1 MALEKKHYVI
11 TGAPS
16 TGKSSVIN
24 ELRKMNFVCHEEI
37 AREIIKE
44 NQENKRNV
52 FPWINMREF
61 SDMVYSRMKN
71 RAQHQS
77 DDLCF
82 LDRSVVDLIGY
93 MEFANETA
101 PIDYAE
107 FAKSS
112 RYAKKVFIM
121 PIWESIYTN
130 DQERKE
136 SIEEA
141 KTIDHNLRKSYKKMG
156 FKLIDV
162 PMLTIKE
169 RAKFILTEIGL
180 QIEDN

>member
-1 MALEKKHYVI
+1 MATENKHYVI

-24 ELRKMNFVCHEEI
+24 ELRKMNFVCHDEV

-44 NQENKRNV
+44 NQENNHNV

-71 RAQHQS
+71 RVEHQS
-77 DDLCF
+77 DNLCF

-93 MEFANETA
+93 MEFANEKA
-101 PIDYAE
+101 PINYSE
-107 FAKSS
+107 FAKSA

-121 PIWESIYTN
+121 PLWASIYTN

-141 KTIDHNLRKSYKKMG
+141 KTIDHNLRESYKNLG
-156 FKLIDV
+156 FELIDV

-180 QIEDN
+180 QIEA

>member
-24 ELRKMNFVCHEEI
+24 ELRKMNFVCYEEI

-44 NQENKRNV
+44 NKETNRNV
-52 FPWINMREF
+52 FPWVNMREF

-71 RAQHQS
+71 RSQHQS

-93 MEFANETA
+93 MEFANEKA
-101 PIDYAE
+101 PLSYSE

-121 PIWESIYTN
+121 PIWTSIYTN

-141 KTIDHNLRKSYKKMG
+141 KTIDYNLRKSYKKLG

-162 PMLTIKE
+162 PMLSIKE
-169 RAKFILTEIGL
+169 RANFILTEIGL
-180 QIEDN
+180 QIEA

>member
-24 ELRKMNFVCHEEI
+24 ELRKMNFVCHDEI

-44 NQENKRNV
+44 NQENNHNV
-52 FPWINMREF
+52 FPWVNMREF
-61 SDMVYSRMKN
+61 SDMVYYRMKN
-71 RAQHQS
+71 RVEQQS

-93 MEFANETA
+93 MAFANEKA
-101 PIDYAE
+101 PINYAE

-121 PIWESIYTN
+121 PLWTLIYTN

-141 KTIDHNLRKSYKKMG
+141 KTIDYNLRESYKNLG
-156 FKLIDV
+156 FELIDV

-180 QIEDN
+180 QVEA

>member
-1 MALEKKHYVI
+1 MAPENKHYVI

-24 ELRKMNFVCHEEI
+24 ELRKMNFVCHDEI

-44 NQENKRNV
+44 NQENNHNV

-61 SDMVYSRMKN
+61 SDMVYYRMKN
-71 RAQHQS
+71 RVEHQS

-93 MEFANETA
+93 MAFANEKA
-101 PIDYAE
+101 PINYSE

-121 PIWESIYTN
+121 PLWASIYTN

-136 SIEEA
+136 SIEDA
-141 KTIDHNLRKSYKKMG
+141 KTIDYNLRESYKNLG
-156 FKLIDV
+156 FELIDV

-169 RAKFILTEIGL
+169 RATFILTEIGFEIL
-180 QIEDN
+180 A

>member
-1 MALEKKHYVI
+1 MAPENKHYVI

-24 ELRKMNFVCHEEI
+24 ELRKMNFVCHDEI

-44 NQENKRNV
+44 NQENNHNV

-61 SDMVYSRMKN
+61 SDMVYYRMKN
-71 RAQHQS
+71 SVELQS

-93 MEFANETA
+93 MEFANEKA
-101 PIDYAE
+101 PINYSE
-107 FAKSS
+107 FAQSS

-121 PIWESIYTN
+121 PLWTSIYTN
-130 DQERKE
+130 DKERKE

-141 KTIDHNLRKSYKKMG
+141 KTIDYNLRKSYKNLG
-156 FKLIDV
+156 FELIDV

-180 QIEDN
+180 QTET

>member
-1 MALEKKHYVI
+1 MAPENKHYVI

-24 ELRKMNFVCHEEI
+24 ELRKMNFVCYEEI

-44 NQENKRNV
+44 NQENNHNV
-52 FPWINMREF
+52 FPWVNMREF
-61 SDMVYSRMKN
+61 SDMVYYRMKN
-71 RAQHQS
+71 RAEQQS

-93 MEFANETA
+93 MAFANEKA
-101 PIDYAE
+101 PINYAE

-121 PIWESIYTN
+121 PLWASIYTN

-141 KTIDHNLRKSYKKMG
+141 KTIDYNLRKSYKNLG
-156 FKLIDV
+156 FELIDV

-180 QIEDN
+180 QIEA